1 MSRRKSSSNNNF
13 KAQARRLQ
21 KRVLT
26 LAVLLIVA
34 LAAAFILLPED
45 TVHHILD
52 QAFKQESTLK
62 EGLKNA
68 KGEDKSNQNNSEST
82 AQDSLII
89 DEDFMLPAYSDS
101 HSDDQVIRHPGYVL
115 SYNESH
121 EQANWVAYKLKAKHL
136 TGAAERAND
145 FRPDP
150 SVKTGTA
157 LPSDYT
163 RSGYDRGHLAP
174 AGDFSKNAQLM
185 SETFFMSNISPQ
197 TPDLN
202 RGKWRE
208 LEERIRSWVKRDKE
222 LYIVTGPI
230 LKGKMKKIGNKN
242 KISVPPAYYKI
253 VLDMEEPIIKS
264 VAFIMPNDKPDKDI
278 SEYVVTIEE
287 IERQTGINF
296 FPQLEKN
303 PELHQRLEKE
313 LMTELWFKKK
323 KEIGK

>member
-1 MSRRKSSSNNNF
+1 MSRRKSSGTNF
-13 KAQARRLQ
+13 KAKAQSLQ
-21 KRVLT
+21 KKLLT
-26 LAVLLIVA
+26 WAILLIVA
-34 LAAAFILLPED
+34 LAAAFILLPEA
-45 TVHHILD
+45 TVHSILD
-52 QAFKQESTLK
+52 QGFEEDSALK
-62 EGLKNA
+62 ESLKNA
-68 KGEDKSNQNNSEST
+68 KSEDKSTNTDTQSAS
-82 AQDSLII
+82 QDSLVI
-89 DEDFMLPAYSDS
+89 DDDFMLPAYGNSDA
-101 HSDDQVIRHPGYVL
+101 DDQIIRHPGYAL
-115 SYNESH
+115 SYNDTH
-121 EQANWVAYKLKAKHL
+121 EQANWVAYRLKAKHL

-242 KISVPPAYYKI
+242 KISVPSAYYKI

-303 PELHQRLEKE
+303 PELHQKLEKE